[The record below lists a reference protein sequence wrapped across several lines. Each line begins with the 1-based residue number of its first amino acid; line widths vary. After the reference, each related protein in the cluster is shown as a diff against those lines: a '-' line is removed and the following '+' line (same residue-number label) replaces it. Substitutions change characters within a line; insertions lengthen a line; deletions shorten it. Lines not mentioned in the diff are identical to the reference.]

1 GAIDPALLVLPLPSH
16 RPAAPAA
23 DAEDEAVIETARPPR
38 PPRSRRH
45 GEAHGGDK
53 PRPAHKP
60 QQQAEPQRAR
70 VNESTAPGHGRRRRG
85 GGRGRRG
92 GGEGGR
98 PRETAPVVAAN
109 TRGEAAHS
117 EPRAGATHS
126 RHDKR
131 GASIAESAAPAPVAP
146 PTHEKPGFFRR
157 LG

>member
-1 GAIDPALLVLPLPSH
+1 
-16 RPAAPAA
+16 A
-23 DAEDEAVIETARPPR
+23 DAEDDAIVETARPPR

-70 VNESTAPGHGRRRRG
+70 VNESTAPGNGRRRRR

-92 GGEGGR
+92 GGEGTR
-98 PRETAPVVAAN
+98 PRETAPVAAASG
-109 TRGEAAHS
+109 RSAAGRPA
-117 EPRAGATHS
+117 PRPAATHA

-146 PTHEKPGFFRR
+146 PTHDKPGFFRR
-157 LG
+157 LGRLFRKS